1 MVMGS
6 SPLKRS
12 LHRVIALAG
21 CMLSLALGGCENT
34 ITTQY
39 EATAL
44 VTYTWQV
51 EYAPNP
57 DKPIRN
63 RREQFAS
70 TSLLNRNGERPL
82 DAVSGPDDQGLWLP
96 AIPPHPTIDEM
107 EDRRRSFDEEM
118 RSPQLIKSV
127 DYAIT
132 YEANGQTITAP
143 TNHSVYR
150 QVVRAY
156 PEQRPL
162 ELTVA
167 PDDRF
172 VTRANPR

>member
-1 MVMGS
+1 MT
-6 SPLKRS
+6 SPQWRRS
-12 LHRVIALAG
+12 LHRAITFTSV
-21 CMLSLALGGCENT
+21 SLGMILGGCSNV
-34 ITTQY
+34 ITTDY

-70 TSLLNRNGERPL
+70 TSLANRNGVRPL
-82 DAVSGPDDQGLWLP
+82 DAVSGPDNQGLWWP
-96 AIPPHPTIDEM
+96 AVPPRPTIDEM
-107 EDRRRSFDEEM
+107 EDRRRSSDEEM
-118 RSPQLIKSV
+118 RSPQLIRSV
-127 DYAIT
+127 DYTIT
-132 YEANGQTITAP
+132 YDANGQRVTAP

-150 QVVRAY
+150 QVVRAHAD
-156 PEQRPL
+156 QRPL

-167 PDDRF
+167 PNERF
-172 VTRANPR
+172 VTKADPR